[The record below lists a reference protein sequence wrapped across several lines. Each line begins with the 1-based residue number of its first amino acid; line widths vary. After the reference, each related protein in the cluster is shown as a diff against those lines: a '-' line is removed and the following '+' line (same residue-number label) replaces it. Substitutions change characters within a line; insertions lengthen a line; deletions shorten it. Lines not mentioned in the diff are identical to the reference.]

1 MDSYLNKSPGLISGT
16 FCFQETST
24 IRFVYF
30 YFCRVKV
37 RENIPNAITSFNLLC
52 GCLSVAASFDGYPAT
67 AAIFIFAAAAFDF
80 FDGMA
85 ARLLKVQSEIGKQ
98 LDSLADI
105 ISFGVAPTI
114 ILVMLLRST
123 LNVYYASTFLAAG
136 AKTVQYFPFVLVVFS
151 AFRLAKFN
159 VDTRQHDSFI
169 GVPTPA
175 NAIFIASLPLII
187 ESNNSSHFLGIGFM
201 PGHNF
206 IGELFANLASMPS
219 LIFGYSVVM
228 SYLLVSEL
236 PLFALKFKTLSW
248 EENKIKFIF
257 LILSLLLFFVLNV
270 AAIPI
275 IIILYIVLSIINNQF
290 VENKS

>member
-1 MDSYLNKSPGLISGT
+1 M
-16 FCFQETST
+16 
-24 IRFVYF
+24 
-30 YFCRVKV
+30 KV

-52 GCLSVAASFDGYPAT
+52 GCLSVAASFDGYATT
-67 AAIFIFAAAAFDF
+67 AAIFIFAAAGFDF
-80 FDGMA
+80 FDGFA
-85 ARLLKVQSEIGKQ
+85 ARLLKVQTEIGKQ

-136 AKTVQYFPFVLVVFS
+136 AKTVQYFPFVLVIFS
-151 AFRLAKFN
+151 AMRLAKFN

-187 ESNNSSHFLGIGFM
+187 QSNNLTLFPGLGFI
-201 PGHNF
+201 PGQNQ
-206 IGELFANLASMPS
+206 IGEIFAVLAATPS
-219 LIFGYSVVM
+219 VIFGYTVVM
-228 SYLLVSEL
+228 SYLLISEL
-236 PLFALKFKTLSW
+236 PLFALKFKNLNW

-257 LILSLLLFFVLNV
+257 LILSLLLFFILNV
-270 AAIPI
+270 SAIPI
-275 IIILYIVLSIINNQF
+275 IIILYIILSIINNQF
-290 VENKS
+290 FSNNNEV

>member
-1 MDSYLNKSPGLISGT
+1 M
-16 FCFQETST
+16 
-24 IRFVYF
+24 
-30 YFCRVKV
+30 
-37 RENIPNAITSFNLLC
+37 NLLC
-52 GCLSVAASFDGYPAT
+52 GCLSVAASFDGYPTT

-80 FDGMA
+80 FDGLA
-85 ARLLKVQSEIGKQ
+85 ARLLKVQSDIGKQ

-114 ILVMLLRST
+114 ILVTILRQK
-123 LNVYYASTFLAAG
+123 LQIDLQEGYFLAAG
-136 AKTVQYFPFVLVVFS
+136 AKTVQYFPFVLVIFS
-151 AFRLAKFN
+151 AMRLAKFN
-159 VDTRQHDSFI
+159 VDTRQYDSFI

-206 IGELFANLASMPS
+206 IGELFANLAAMPS
-219 LIFGYSVVM
+219 VIFGYSVVM

-236 PLFALKFKTLSW
+236 PLFALKFKTISW

-257 LILSLLLFFVLNV
+257 LIISLLLFFILNV

-275 IIILYIVLSIINNQF
+275 IIILYIVLSVINNQLNPTQK
-290 VENKS
+290 EPEKS